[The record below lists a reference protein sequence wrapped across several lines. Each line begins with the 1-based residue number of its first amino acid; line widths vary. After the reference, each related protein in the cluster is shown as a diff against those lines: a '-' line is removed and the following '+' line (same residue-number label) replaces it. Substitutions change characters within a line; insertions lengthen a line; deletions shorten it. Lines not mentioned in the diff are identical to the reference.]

1 MIESTLAPGELAG
14 RLHGSGGDEFLVLC
28 PQTDDETASRRA
40 VELEQR
46 LAPDQIELPDDL
58 RGLYAG
64 ASVGHALRSV
74 DESALT
80 FMSAPPAKCGRGNE
94 RAKNTHRS
102 GHTYGPRNGE
112 QLHRLP
118 RPERILLAFISAD
131 FFQLASA
138 DTPTCRRAT
147 YPSRCSGG
155 GELSAAG

>member
-46 LAPDQIELPDDL
+46 LAPDQIELPNDL

-80 FMSAPPAKCGRGNE
+80 FIE
-94 RAKNTHRS
+94 RAASQMRARKRTRKEHAQV
-102 GHTYGPRNGE
+102 GAH
-112 QLHRLP
+112 L
-118 RPERILLAFISAD
+118 RPEKR
-131 FFQLASA
+131 
-138 DTPTCRRAT
+138 
-147 YPSRCSGG
+147 
-155 GELSAAG
+155 